1 MTPHN
6 SVNLQSLN
14 SQLDKFKSATKNG
27 IGVTLRWSSNIIGN
41 DEINFP
47 HLTMIDKSQIFVN
60 ALQIILQLM

>member
-27 IGVTLRWSSNIIGN
+27 TGVTLRWSSNIIGN
-41 DEINFP
+41 DEINFS
-47 HLTMIDKSQIFVN
+47 HLTIIDKSQIFVN